1 MITNAQIKFIKSL
14 AQAKNREQHNLYI
27 AEGEKLAI
35 EWLQSSAN
43 VQMIIATSLWISKNQ
58 LIISKVLSDDKSF
71 LGMLELKVF

>member
-14 AQAKNREQHNLYI
+14 AQAKNRELHKLYV

-43 VQMIIATSLWISKNQ
+43 VQMIIDFSRLVYCNSGFISQ
-58 LIISKVLSDDKSF
+58 SRAIVLS
-71 LGMLELKVF
+71 